1 MKILLLN
8 PPFIQKFS
16 RTSRSPGVSK
26 GGCVYFPIWLAY
38 ATGALERKRHDV
50 MLFDAGKN
58 KSV

>member
-50 MLFDAGKN
+50 MLFDAWK
-58 KSV
+58 K